1 MGVDIN
7 NVDELLDQKEFI
19 FGTVEG
25 SITENLLK
33 YSDVSMSLFMIPS
46 SHGHFSALQVIKH
59 SVLD

>member
-33 YSDVSMSLFMIPS
+33 YSDVSMSC
-46 SHGHFSALQVIKH
+46 
-59 SVLD
+59 